1 MYIQYTSIDLASLLI
16 YQVSR
21 VILLQWLFPLL
32 QKHLVSGLGSTLGF
46 FTRAAADLPFHE
58 VSLLA
63 LALLETSG
71 FTNHQQLMLLLDFYF
86 RGVKHREYLKDH
98 HIYPWYVIVHHE
110 ALAAWWQWLWRNITI
125 SSGRSTPTWFKWLL
139 HSDNLST
146 SSTIE
151 LLSLVCR
158 LRKSS
163 EVSYLLTW
171 ARAWNPNFSPRN
183 ISYVPRRFEIVFGA
197 SILNRLTELSR
208 SHQNVYVR
216 CSQHPQTTFEVQ
228 HTERCIKDISLLWSN
243 EDNPQFTDLVRIIA
257 TINFQ
262 LNFL

>member
-46 FTRAAADLPFHE
+46 FTRAATDLPFHE

-86 RGVKHREYLKDH
+86 RGVKHREYFKDH
-98 HIYPWYVIVHHE
+98 YTYPWYVIVHHE

-125 SSGRSTPTWFKWLL
+125 SSGRLTPTRFKWLL

-151 LLSLVCR
+151 LFSLSLQAKKIAGGLIPLDVGTSLKSQFQPSKHLICSAMFRKR
-158 LRKSS
+158 LWCL
-163 EVSYLLTW
+163 YL
-171 ARAWNPNFSPRN
+171 NH
-183 ISYVPRRFEIVFGA
+183 
-197 SILNRLTELSR
+197 LTELSC
-208 SHQNVYVR
+208 SYQNVYVR
-216 CSQHPQTTFEVQ
+216 CSKHPQTTFGVQ
-228 HTERCIKDISLLWSN
+228 HTERCIKDISFLLS
-243 EDNPQFTDLVRIIA
+243 A
-257 TINFQ
+257 
-262 LNFL
+262 